1 MRKAVRLG
9 VLVGVLLSVV
19 TAFALMLPGSA
30 RAEPGSQSG
39 ERNGTVEG
47 QVVTREGL
55 PVANAMV
62 YAFQLGGSP
71 LASTNTEGKFTL
83 TNLSAGK
90 HLIIAYKESDGYPNL
105 VWTFYSEAYGNNGK
119 LVVNVEENKTV
130 RGATVRLGPKA
141 ARLLIRVL
149 DAKTRRAIRDASLE
163 LSHKGKP
170 NTRFE
175 PGVTNIDGEFDTLI
189 PPFRPINVV
198 VKAPGYKA
206 WRYANGRSPDRD
218 AIRLLP
224 GASKEMTVELKRG
237 IR

>member
-1 MRKAVRLG
+1 MKKAVRLG

-19 TAFALMLPGSA
+19 TAFALMHPGSV
-30 RAEPGSQSG
+30 RAEPASQSG

-55 PVANAMV
+55 PVANATV

-71 LASTNTEGKFTL
+71 LAFTNTEGKFAL
-83 TNLSAGK
+83 TNLSAGN
-90 HLIIAYKESDGYPNL
+90 HLIIAHKESEGYPNL
-105 VWTFYSEAYGNNGK
+105 VWTFYSEAYGNNGI

-141 ARLLIRVL
+141 GRLLIRVI
-149 DAKTRRAIRDASLE
+149 DAKTRRAIRDVSLA
-163 LSHKGKP
+163 LNHKGKP
-170 NTRFE
+170 DTRFE

-189 PPFRPINVV
+189 PPSRPINVV
-198 VKAPGYKA
+198 IKAPGYKT
-206 WRYANGRSPDRD
+206 WRYVNRGSADRD

-224 GASKEMTVELKRG
+224 GDSKEMRVELKRG
-237 IR
+237 M